1 MKIEI
6 NVPTSLNEVTLGQYQ
21 KYLKIAENNP
31 EGNFLDAKMIEIF
44 CGIPL
49 SDSYKLKMSSAAA
62 IVDIITE
69 LLNQTPKHSER
80 FKLNGIEYGFIPDLD
95 EMSLGEYIDL
105 DNNVSKWEQMHV
117 AMNVLYRPI
126 KTSKV
131 GKYNIEEYD
140 VKNPEKMKD
149 MPLGAAIGSVF
160 FFLQFRNGVIGAY
173 DSLFSQSNGNGGYS
187 RAANFGAKWGWY
199 QSIYGLSNGDIT
211 KFEDITKLNVHQ
223 CFTMLSF
230 MKEKAEI
237 EAQQIKS
244 KF

>member
-69 LLNQTPKHSER
+69 LLNQTPKHTER

-149 MPLGAAIGSVF
+149 MPLGSAIGSVF
-160 FFLQFRNGVIGAY
+160 FFLHLGMKLSEHTIHSSNNQTEMEAIQEQLTSEQSGVGINQFMG
-173 DSLFSQSNGNGGYS
+173 SLTEILQNLKIS
-187 RAANFGAKWGWY
+187 
-199 QSIYGLSNGDIT
+199 
-211 KFEDITKLNVHQ
+211 LN
-223 CFTMLSF
+223 
-230 MKEKAEI
+230 
-237 EAQQIKS
+237 
-244 KF
+244 

>member
-6 NVPTSLNEVTLGQYQ
+6 NVPTSLNEITLGQYQ
-21 KYLKIAENNP
+21 KYLKITENNP

-49 SDSYKLKMSSAAA
+49 SESYKLKMSSATA
-62 IVDIITE
+62 ILDILNE
-69 LLNQTPKHSER
+69 LLNQTPHHIER
-80 FKLNGIEYGFIPDLD
+80 FKMNDVEYGFAPDLD
-95 EMSLGEYIDL
+95 ELSLGEYIDL
-105 DNNVSKWEQMHV
+105 DNNVSSWDNMHI

-160 FFLQFRNGVIGAY
+160 FLYNLGMELSKHTILSSANQTEMEAIQSQLTSEQNGVGINQFM
-173 DSLFSQSNGNGGYS
+173 DSLTEILQDLKIS
-187 RAANFGAKWGWY
+187 
-199 QSIYGLSNGDIT
+199 
-211 KFEDITKLNVHQ
+211 LN
-223 CFTMLSF
+223 
-230 MKEKAEI
+230 
-237 EAQQIKS
+237 
-244 KF
+244 